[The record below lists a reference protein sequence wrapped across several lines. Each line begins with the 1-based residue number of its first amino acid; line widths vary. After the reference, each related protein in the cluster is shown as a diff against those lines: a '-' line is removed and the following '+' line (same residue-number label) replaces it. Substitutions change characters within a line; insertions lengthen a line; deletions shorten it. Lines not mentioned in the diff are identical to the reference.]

1 LGHGV
6 TDTAPRLRGGRVHRI
21 YTVVVFI
28 VLAALDNVAI
38 ALPPPLLSPISGD
51 LGVRESTVAAAVA
64 LSFLLTAVSAVAWAY
79 LGDRSDR
86 KRLLMT
92 GTLLWAAGVLATSYA
107 TTYPGFLVALALA
120 AIGLGTV
127 ASVGFS
133 VVSDLISPRRR
144 GLVMGLWGLS
154 QGLGSLAGVALGG
167 VVGADDWRMPFR
179 ILAAVGVAATVAY
192 LFTHRIQRGESE
204 PELAGIYQAGGEYEH
219 RIRASDLPRIVRRR
233 TNVWLAAQ
241 GLTAQIAY
249 GSLFWLPRLLQAK
262 AEDLGYPQ
270 QTAIVIGSVF
280 TVLILSGGVLSLV
293 GAMVGDRLRRRTPR
307 ARAMVASIGVL
318 SAVPLF
324 IILFFF
330 PLRLDLPL
338 EETGRRAIMW
348 GVARSLVTEPA
359 MGFTF
364 LVALV
369 AIGLLSANSPNW
381 YALISE
387 VNPPEHRGTAF
398 SFGNMVNG
406 VGRTIGT
413 DLTVRTFEALERTM
427 PPPLNFA
434 VGLAAFQLFFIPT
447 GIMYWLASRTSP
459 RDIAIVNLM
468 LRRRARA
475 AESMAAESMA
485 AESVAG
491 ESVAGESVA
500 GEAVTGSDDVQPA
513 SPEPDRS

>member
-6 TDTAPRLRGGRVHRI
+6 TQAPRSRLRGGRAHRI

-38 ALPPPLLSPISGD
+38 ALPPPLLSPISND

-64 LSFLLTAVSAVAWAY
+64 LSFLLTAVAAVVWAY
-79 LGDRSDR
+79 LGDRSER
-86 KRLLMT
+86 KRLLMI

-107 TTYPGFLVALALA
+107 TTYPGFLAAMALA

-133 VVSDLISPRRR
+133 VVSDLIAPGRR

-167 VVGADDWRMPFR
+167 VVGADDWRAPFR
-179 ILAAVGVAATVAY
+179 ILAVVGLVATVAY
-192 LFTHRIQRGESE
+192 LFTYRIQRGQSE
-204 PELAGIYQAGGEYEH
+204 PELAGVYAAGGEYDY
-219 RIRASDLPRIVRRR
+219 RIHASDLPRMLRRR

-262 AEDLGYPQ
+262 AEDLGYPEP
-270 QTAIVIGSVF
+270 TAIVIGSVF

-293 GAMVGDRLRRRTPR
+293 GAMIGDRLRRRTPR
-307 ARAMVASIGVL
+307 ARAMVASVGVL
-318 SAVPLF
+318 AAVPLF
-324 IILFFF
+324 IGLFFF
-330 PLRLDLPL
+330 PLRLDLPVD
-338 EETGRRAIMW
+338 ETDRGAIVL
-348 GVARSLVTEPA
+348 GVTRSLVVEPA
-359 MGFTF
+359 MGLTF

-369 AIGLLSANSPNW
+369 AIALLSANSPNW

-406 VGRTIGT
+406 IGRTIGT
-413 DLTVRTFEALERTM
+413 DLTVRTFEALERLL

-434 VGLAAFQLFFIPT
+434 VGLAAFQLFFVPT
-447 GIMYWLASRTSP
+447 GVMYWLASRTSP
-459 RDIAIVNLM
+459 RDIASVDLM

-475 AESMAAESMA
+475 
-485 AESVAG
+485 VAPVADQG
-491 ESVAGESVA
+491 E
-500 GEAVTGSDDVQPA
+500 VQPVA
-513 SPEPDRS
+513 PESRLPNP